1 MFFFVFSIFVISKI
15 CRVFPKKLAK
25 NKLNLR
31 FFQQIPK
38 SFQKTFWVKNGEN
51 STQKIT
57 LMLTHKRVIPFLKQ
71 GWLSYLARRLFS
83 WLEIRVCFQLF
94 DNKKFGDFFQKF
106 IKLVRF
112 TLGEKIQFLCRK
124 NDKFCPK
131 KITAEQSQ
139 GFFFKFLNWLHWR
152 GSPALISIK
161 WRLS

>member
-1 MFFFVFSIFVISKI
+1 
-15 CRVFPKKLAK
+15 
-25 NKLNLR
+25 
-31 FFQQIPK
+31 
-38 SFQKTFWVKNGEN
+38 
-51 STQKIT
+51 
-57 LMLTHKRVIPFLKQ
+57 MLTHKRVIPFLKQ